1 MLISFS
7 RRAFTL
13 VELMIV
19 IAIIGILIVII
30 GSFNVSGNISQQRV
44 DNWAHEIA
52 DMIRDAQQDA
62 VLGKII
68 NESDLDVKRHDIT
81 FQSYADVSN
90 YEYSIRVSGEQFPV

>member
-19 IAIIGILIVII
+19 IVIIGILIVII
-30 GSFNVSGNISQQRV
+30 GSFNVSSNISQQRV

-52 DMIRDAQQDA
+52 DMIRDTQQDA
-62 VLGKII
+62 VLGKVGGARKI
-68 NESDLDVKRHDIT
+68 VFKK
-81 FQSYADVSN
+81 
-90 YEYSIRVSGEQFPV
+90 